1 MHAPRVRQLI
11 VLHDTTVDGA
21 VGEAVR
27 LGQGVGTL
35 AQAAGWPERDV
46 AEGIWPAVMRVPLA
60 AVPSF
65 RVPNFNFNFNSTL
78 ALLSAC
84 ALGWV
89 PPPPLQPQPL
99 IRGLRVTEFLTRRRR
114 LRRWLSFWP
123 TAGAARAS
131 GACARGK

>member
-46 AEGIWPAVMRVPLA
+46 AEGIWPAAMRVLLA

-84 ALGWV
+84 AGVGAATTTAAAATDPWIAGYGV
-89 PPPPLQPQPL
+89 PNPPSSPAQ
-99 IRGLRVTEFLTRRRR
+99 VAEFLADGGRGAGEWR
-114 LRRWLSFWP
+114 LRER
-123 TAGAARAS
+123 
-131 GACARGK
+131 